1 MFERINA
8 LMENEQVQEVLIANE
23 ELITEAAAQ
32 ADEFSKVIKGFVIE
46 HPEEFLGENTEET
59 YKNIRLFA
67 EVATAQYM
75 TEITTLYGLV
85 MESNEQVKKSGIDD
99 YL

>member
-1 MFERINA
+1 MFERIDA
-8 LMENEQVQEVLIANE
+8 LMENTEVQEVLTANQ

-32 ADEFSKVIKGFVIE
+32 VDEFSKVLKGFVIE

-59 YKNIRLFA
+59 YKNVRLFA
-67 EVATAQYM
+67 EIATAQYM
-75 TEITTLYGLV
+75 TEITTLYGSV
-85 MESNEQVKKSGIDD
+85 MESKEEVRKSGIDD